1 MVTKTVFL
9 WCIIAP
15 ISISW
20 SKSYNHDWAVE
31 LEQDDVTAVA
41 SATDCEYKH
50 HIIDNWH
57 LYRCHHVQRRSI
69 EADLKVIIVFI
80 WNPALVWPRKGAD
93 DVDVKKSEL
102 FTLAIPLWLPILA

>member
-31 LEQDDVTAVA
+31 LEGDDVTAVA

-57 LYRCHHVQRRSI
+57 LFRCHHVQRRSI

-80 WNPALVWPRKGAD
+80 WNPRPQGWVLIAD
-93 DVDVKKSEL
+93 DEDVKKSSGL
-102 FTLAIPLWLPILA
+102 RS